1 MGSRLGRHAV
11 PAALFLVMSSSWVGA
26 AAGAGAGA
34 EGAGAVMARLQAR
47 YDATRSFKAAFRQEI
62 QSQALNQQLV
72 SSGTV
77 YYLRPGR
84 MRWEFSSPDRQTVV
98 ADGETLWIHQEA
110 QRQVVK
116 IRLERAFRTKTPI
129 SFLIGLGKLSE
140 DFDAEIRPRG
150 PHGEIV
156 LNLLPRARDADV
168 GRLELWLTPETYDIV
183 GAVVADAT
191 GGTTRWEFSG
201 LERNVALGDELFRFT
216 VPQGVDV
223 VVPPS

>member
-1 MGSRLGRHAV
+1 MASQPGRQ
-11 PAALFLVMSSSWVGA
+11 AARALLLVIATSWVGA
-26 AAGAGAGA
+26 SAAPGAGADDA
-34 EGAGAVMARLQAR
+34 RAVVARLQAR
-47 YDATRSFKAAFRQEI
+47 YDSTSSFKAAFRQEI

-98 ADGETLWIHQEA
+98 ADGETLWIHQET
-110 QRQVVK
+110 QQQVVK
-116 IRLERAFRTKTPI
+116 IRLERAFRSRTPV
-129 SFLIGLGKLSE
+129 SFLIGLGKLSD
-140 DFDAEIRPRG
+140 DFEAEIRPRG

-156 LNLLPRARDADV
+156 LSLLPRARDAEV
-168 GRLELWLTPETYDIV
+168 GRLELWLAPETHDIV

-191 GGTTRWEFSG
+191 GGTTRWEFSD
-201 LERNVALGDELFRFT
+201 LERNMALGDDLFRFT

>member
-1 MGSRLGRHAV
+1 MA
-11 PAALFLVMSSSWVGA
+11 SSWVGA
-26 AAGAGAGA
+26 AAGASAGA
-34 EGAGAVMARLQAR
+34 QSAGAVMARLQAR
-47 YDATRSFKAAFRQEI
+47 YDSTSSFKAVFRQEI

-150 PHGEIV
+150 PNGEIV

-168 GRLELWLTPETYDIV
+168 GRLELWLRPETYDIV